1 MLLRDKDGISFRYTS
16 NLEGEVYKKIANSK
30 KLRQLILNLTFYFKS
45 IIELLP
51 KRKDQGLELS
61 SQI

>member
-16 NLEGEVYKKIANSK
+16 NQECEVYKKIANSK

>member
-16 NLEGEVYKKIANSK
+16 NQEKIANSK

>member
-1 MLLRDKDGISFRYTS
+1 MLLCDKDGISFRYTS
-16 NLEGEVYKKIANSK
+16 NQEGEVYKKIANSK